1 MNENIEQSLGDIWS
15 TISVLTQYYENSTR
29 RRDKERSRQNF
40 KEIMAEILLNLM
52 NLRTSKIL
60 NRINFSNPY

>member
-1 MNENIEQSLGDIWS
+1 MKIPQGEETKKGADRI
-15 TISVLTQYYENSTR
+15 
-29 RRDKERSRQNF
+29 F